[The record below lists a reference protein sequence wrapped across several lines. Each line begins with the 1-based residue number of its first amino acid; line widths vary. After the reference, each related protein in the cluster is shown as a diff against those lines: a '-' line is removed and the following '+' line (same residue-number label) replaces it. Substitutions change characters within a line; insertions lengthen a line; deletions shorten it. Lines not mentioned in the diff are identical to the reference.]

1 MLMLA
6 SQTVVLAIAKLME
19 GVSVTVSVTS
29 SKTAVKILRNP
40 VNVQV
45 GRISLLHN
53 PRLQE

>member
-19 GVSVTVSVTS
+19 GVSVTVSVTPC
-29 SKTAVKILRNP
+29 KTAVKILRKP